1 MERAPARAR
10 VRRGHATREAAPT
23 GREWIAAA
31 PVSTSRCVL
40 RPASRERLPD
50 NRGRMT
56 RPLLAFFSL
65 TYVATWTCWTAA
77 AAIAR
82 ASTPDDP
89 VRPALASALF
99 LLGTVVPSLVA
110 LSLTERAEGRSATR
124 ALLDRVFRWDVG
136 ARWYV
141 FAVGYIPAIKL
152 SAAIVH
158 RIVTGAWPRFGD
170 EAWYVMA
177 IAIVFSTWVQAGEEI
192 GWRGYA
198 LPRLSARVGLAPASV
213 ILGVIWASW
222 HLPLFLVPAADTF
235 GQSFPLYLL
244 QVTALSVASG
254 VALLAHWRKPA
265 PRDAAARGGQ
275 QHQGHRAFDRPRCNE
290 SVRPQPFSRSV
301 DHRRVVVGRG
311 GILPGTNAQDGRRSV

>member
-1 MERAPARAR
+1 
-10 VRRGHATREAAPT
+10 
-23 GREWIAAA
+23 
-31 PVSTSRCVL
+31 
-40 RPASRERLPD
+40 
-50 NRGRMT
+50 MT

-65 TYVATWTCWTAA
+65 TYVATWTCWAAA

-152 SAAIVH
+152 SAALVH
-158 RIVTGAWPRFGD
+158 RIVTGSWPRFGD
-170 EAWYVMA
+170 EAWYIMA

-244 QVTALSVASG
+244 QVTALSVAVAWLYWRTGGSLLLVMLLHAAVNNTKDIVPSTVPG
-254 VALLAHWRKPA
+254 ATNPFALSTSLVAWITVALLWV
-265 PRDAAARGGQ
+265 AAAYFLARMRKTAAFR
-275 QHQGHRAFDRPRCNE
+275 QGL
-290 SVRPQPFSRSV
+290 VGSR
-301 DHRRVVVGRG
+301 
-311 GILPGTNAQDGRRSV
+311 L